1 MAQRTKSRITVTID
15 PGILEEIDRYV
26 EEQGGTD
33 RSKVVGEA
41 LQSWYARILH
51 EALVRQHAAPKSAE
65 ELEER
70 AAWKRIRAA
79 QLARAGRVANVSS
92 ER

>member
-1 MAQRTKSRITVTID
+1 MTQRTKSRITVTID
-15 PGILEEIDRYV
+15 PGMLEEIDRYV
-26 EEQGGTD
+26 EEHGGTD

-41 LQSWYARILH
+41 LQCWYARILNK
-51 EALVRQHAAPKSAE
+51 ALVRQHSAPKSAE
-65 ELEER
+65 ELADR

-79 QLARAGRVANVSS
+79 QLARAGQVDNVPS